1 MKIFDLHADLA
12 CAIEPYENETAVLR
26 NHWAKDFEE
35 GQIGYTA
42 AASFFAG
49 DESWEEMVHTV
60 NMVEKDLCDSGYQK
74 MTRVEDMDCSYDET
88 CFLMTIEG
96 MCGIHDNVE
105 EKITWLYEKG
115 NRIGSLCWND
125 QNDLATGNSG
135 DPSRGLT
142 EMGKVAVRKMNELH
156 FIIDV
161 SHANEKTFW
170 DILET
175 STQPIIATHSNAKRK
190 CFVERNLTDQQ
201 IRALAS
207 KDGIIGLNACS
218 YFIDEDEAK
227 QDARHLAGHAR
238 YIADLVG
245 VKHVACGFDFGAYYG
260 ADADHDIYGPKQA
273 QNFVKGLK
281 EEGFSQQEIED
292 ICYRNVIRF
301 LKEYM

>member
-12 CAIEPYENETAVLR
+12 CAIAPHKEESAVLR
-26 NHWAKDFEE
+26 NYWAKDFAKGE
-35 GQIGYTA
+35 IGYSA
-42 AASFFAG
+42 AASFFTG
-49 DESWEEMVHTV
+49 HESWDDMVNTV
-60 NMVEKDLCDSGYQK
+60 NMVEKDLNDGGYQK
-74 MTRVEDMDCSYDET
+74 ILNVSDLDKNYDET
-88 CFLMTIEG
+88 AFVMTIEG

-135 DPSRGLT
+135 DPGRGLS
-142 EMGKVAVRKMNELH
+142 EMGKAAVKKMNELH

-175 STQPIIATHSNAKRK
+175 SSQPIIATHSNAKRK

-201 IRALAS
+201 IRALAY
-207 KDGIIGLNACS
+207 KGGLIGLNACNH
-218 YFIDEDEAK
+218 FIDEKKEN
-227 QDARHLAGHAR
+227 QDARHLASHAR

-245 VKHVACGFDFGAYYG
+245 VQHVACGFDFGAYYG
-260 ADADHDIYGPKQA
+260 ADGDHDIYGPSQA
-273 QNFVKGLK
+273 QNFVEGLK
-281 EEGFSQQEIED
+281 AEGFNAQEIED
-292 ICYRNVIRF
+292 ICYRNVLNF
-301 LKEYM
+301 LKKHM

>member
-12 CAIEPYENETAVLR
+12 CAFEQHKSETAVLR
-26 NHWAKDFEE
+26 NHWAKDFEQ

-49 DESWEEMVHTV
+49 DESCEEMVNTV
-60 NMVEKDLCDSGYQK
+60 NMVEKALSDGGYQK
-74 MTRVEDMDCSYDET
+74 IMNVEDLDRSYDET
-88 CFLMTIEG
+88 CFLMTVEG

-105 EKITWLYEKG
+105 EKINWLYEKG

-142 EMGKVAVRKMNELH
+142 DMGKAAVRKMNELH

-175 STQPIIATHSNAKRK
+175 SSQPIIATHSNAKRSHK
-190 CFVERNLTDQQ
+190 TNHSSHGCRNRRSRNSLLGSYDRNRYRSFRPDFVSLGNLLYNRKQAID
-201 IRALAS
+201 
-207 KDGIIGLNACS
+207 DMACS
-218 YFIDEDEAK
+218 SEESEHI
-227 QDARHLAGHAR
+227 R
-238 YIADLVG
+238 YNR
-245 VKHVACGFDFGAYYG
+245 C
-260 ADADHDIYGPKQA
+260 
-273 QNFVKGLK
+273 QNSDMLRI
-281 EEGFSQQEIED
+281 FSQNTFSNGNQKIKSATG
-292 ICYRNVIRF
+292 
-301 LKEYM
+301 LQG